1 MYQFL
6 VLHVTVII
14 SLLGIS
20 FEGKQLGTHVYTDW
34 NKTTV
39 KNKFVI
45 ATVLLG
51 GLIPTY
57 FFKKGVK
64 TARVMLGISEV
75 FEQ

>member
-1 MYQFL
+1 M
-6 VLHVTVII
+6 LHVTVII

-39 KNKFVI
+39 KNKFVTAI
-45 ATVLLG
+45 VLLG
-51 GLIPTY
+51 GLLPTY
-57 FFKKGVK
+57 FFKKSVRA
-64 TARVMLGISEV
+64 ARVTLGISEV